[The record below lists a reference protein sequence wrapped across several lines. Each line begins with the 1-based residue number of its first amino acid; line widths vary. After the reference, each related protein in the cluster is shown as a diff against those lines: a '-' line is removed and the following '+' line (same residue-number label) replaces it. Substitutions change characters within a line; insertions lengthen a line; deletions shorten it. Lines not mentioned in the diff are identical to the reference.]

1 MIIIDTIISFLR
13 IIIVNLVIFQILP
26 EKFSSFNFLI
36 SLSICVIIYT
46 FIKYGFK
53 NYKFNKKVIQVCFI
67 ICITANYRLVFSNK
81 NNIIVVLKNLTK
93 YGISISIIII
103 ISFLFDSLFEFGK
116 KEETNKEK
124 LPILIRERG
133 YDLNRLKLYLKEK
146 NTNIIGLNGDFGT
159 GKSLIIEYLKKD
171 LGSEYYII

>member
-1 MIIIDTIISFLR
+1 M
-13 IIIVNLVIFQILP
+13 
-26 EKFSSFNFLI
+26 
-36 SLSICVIIYT
+36 
-46 FIKYGFK
+46 
-53 NYKFNKKVIQVCFI
+53 
-67 ICITANYRLVFSNK
+67 CITANYRLVFSNK

-146 NTNIIGLNGDFGT
+146 NTNIIGLNGDFAT